1 MDTIKPYI
9 DLHDQI
15 DGLDYRHSIFIFLSN
30 SAASEIAQL
39 TLEYERAN
47 VKRAD
52 FELKKFEKII
62 QNSVY
67 HKKGKFPSKQTD
79 V

>member
-9 DLHDQI
+9 DLHDKI
-15 DGLDYRHSIFIFLSN
+15 DGLDYRHSVFIFLSN

-39 TLEYERAN
+39 TLENQKAN
-47 VKRAD
+47 VKRTD
-52 FELKKFEKII
+52 FKLKKFEEII

-67 HKKGKFPSKQTD
+67 NKKG
-79 V
+79 